1 MPEENKEIDWEAL
14 EEEEEATAQKA
25 LKADEEPEVEEEEDS
40 ESEKNKF
47 GERAQKR
54 IRRLVAQKK
63 AAEDAAR
70 EAKKEAEDLRKET
83 QELRGRTKSSETH
96 AVSQHKQR
104 LETAELALKADLKSA
119 REFDDDDKLFE
130 ATKALA
136 RIESERM
143 ALETWEASN
152 PEETEEEPQEKK
164 PAAKPAREAPRLH
177 PNTKKVFESWY
188 NNNETWFGKDE
199 DRTKL
204 ALRTDSELLAEGYD
218 PAEAPAD
225 GEDYNDYFIELSS
238 RLKLEEPSHEDTP
251 RKKSPVSSGAR
262 TGGKTRKSKDGLP
275 KLTQSE
281 YDLAKRMGIT
291 PKSYAEQKKAIAAR
305 DA

>member
-1 MPEENKEIDWEAL
+1 MPEENNEVDWEAL
-14 EEEEEATAQKA
+14 EEEEEAAAAKA
-25 LKADEEPEVEEEEDS
+25 LKADEEPEVEEIQEEEDP

-70 EAKKEAEDLRKET
+70 EAKRETEDLRKET
-83 QELRGRTKSSETH
+83 LELRGRTKSSESH

-104 LETAELALKADLKSA
+104 LETTEQALKADLRSA
-119 REFDDDDKLFE
+119 RELDDDDKFFE

-136 RIESERM
+136 RIETERM

-152 PEETEEEPQEKK
+152 PEETEKEPLEKK
-164 PAAKPAREAPRLH
+164 PVREAPRLH

-188 NNNETWFGKDE
+188 KNNDTWFGKDE

-204 ALRTDSELLAEGYD
+204 ALRTDGELLAEGYD

-281 YDLAKRMGIT
+281 YDLAKRMGIS
-291 PKSYAEQKKAIAAR
+291 PKSYSEQKKAIAAR